1 MAYFSQSYLCGAS
14 QIAFRHQRNRIRVF
28 SPVATKRSFADAPE
42 WRLNMEKVRAFW
54 SKPSHMAY
62 LFVMPVVLL
71 LIIFRILPMIAAFV
85 CSFFDMD
92 MFLVGKG
99 FVGLENYR
107 EAFADD
113 RLWNSLGVTIKFTLI
128 EVSLQIIV
136 GLLLAALLTKN
147 TRRNKI
153 FRAVYFLPI
162 VCSATAVAIMWKM
175 FLHSNVGIMTYWLEQ
190 IGVKGV
196 NFLNS
201 EHLTFYVIVFMS
213 IWRSFGIST
222 VIFVSAMQNV
232 PSELYES
239 AELDGCG
246 KVRQFFAITL
256 PVIKDTFSFVL
267 ITRFI
272 GSLQIFDLVFT
283 TTEGGPNYTTETLVY
298 YTYIKA
304 FSNNRMGYG
313 SAVSMFLF
321 VIILAITIVFYA
333 KLFKEEK

>member
-1 MAYFSQSYLCGAS
+1 
-14 QIAFRHQRNRIRVF
+14 
-28 SPVATKRSFADAPE
+28 
-42 WRLNMEKVRAFW
+42 
-54 SKPSHMAY
+54 MAY

-71 LIIFRILPMIAAFV
+71 LLVFRLIPMVASFV

-99 FVGLENYR
+99 FVGLDNYR
-107 EAFADD
+107 EAIADK
-113 RLWNSLGVTIKFTLI
+113 RLWNSLFVTLKFTII
-128 EVSLQIIV
+128 EVPVQLIV
-136 GLLLAALLTKN
+136 GLGLAALLTKN
-147 TRRNKI
+147 SKRNKL

-162 VCSATAVAIMWKM
+162 VCSATAVAIMWRM

-190 IGVKGV
+190 IGIKGV

-201 EHLTFYVIVFMS
+201 PSITIYVIIFMS
-213 IWRSFGIST
+213 VWRSFGIST

-232 PSELYES
+232 PGELYES
-239 AELDGCG
+239 ADLDGCSRP
-246 KVRQFFAITL
+246 RQFFAITL
-256 PVIKDTFSFVL
+256 PMIKETFSFVL

-283 TTEGGPNYTTETLVY
+283 TTDGGPNYTTESLVY
-298 YTYIKA
+298 STYVKA

-321 VIILAITIVFYA
+321 VIILAITVVFYA
-333 KLFKEEK
+333 KLYKEEA

>member
-1 MAYFSQSYLCGAS
+1 MD
-14 QIAFRHQRNRIRVF
+14 RIR
-28 SPVATKRSFADAPE
+28 AY
-42 WRLNMEKVRAFW
+42 W

-62 LFVMPVVLL
+62 VFVMPVVLL
-71 LIIFRILPMIAAFV
+71 LIVFRILPMCASLV

-99 FVGLENYR
+99 FVGIENYR
-107 EAFADD
+107 EAFADK
-113 RLWNSLGVTIKFTLI
+113 RLWNSLGVTVKFTLI
-128 EVSLQIIV
+128 EVTAQMVI

-147 TRRNKI
+147 SVRNKI
-153 FRAVYFLPI
+153 CRAVYFLPI

-175 FLHSNVGIMTYWLEQ
+175 FLHSNVGIMTYWLEL
-190 IGVKGV
+190 IGVKGI
-196 NFLNS
+196 NFLNTPG
-201 EHLTFYVIVFMS
+201 LTFYVIVFMS
-213 IWRSFGIST
+213 VWRSFGIST

-232 PSELYES
+232 PGELYES

-283 TTEGGPNYTTETLVY
+283 TTEGGPNYTTESLVY

-321 VIILAITIVFYA
+321 AIILIITIVFYSR
-333 KLFKEEK
+333 LFREE

>member
-1 MAYFSQSYLCGAS
+1 MGKIKAYW
-14 QIAFRHQRNRIRVF
+14 
-28 SPVATKRSFADAPE
+28 E
-42 WRLNMEKVRAFW
+42 
-54 SKPSHMAY
+54 KPSHMAY

-71 LIIFRILPMIAAFV
+71 LLVFRLIPMVASFV

-99 FVGLENYR
+99 FVGLDNYR
-107 EAFADD
+107 EAIADK
-113 RLWNSLGVTIKFTLI
+113 RLWNSLFVTLKFTII
-128 EVSLQIIV
+128 EVPVQLIV
-136 GLLLAALLTKN
+136 GLGLAALLTKN
-147 TRRNKI
+147 SKRNKL

-162 VCSATAVAIMWKM
+162 VCSATAVAIMWRM

-190 IGVKGV
+190 IGIKGV

-201 EHLTFYVIVFMS
+201 PSITIYVIIFMS
-213 IWRSFGIST
+213 VWRSFGIST

-232 PSELYES
+232 PGELYES
-239 AELDGCG
+239 ADLDGCSRP
-246 KVRQFFAITL
+246 RQFFAITL
-256 PVIKDTFSFVL
+256 PMIKETFSFVL

-283 TTEGGPNYTTETLVY
+283 TTDGGPNYTTESLVY
-298 YTYIKA
+298 YTYVKA

-321 VIILAITIVFYA
+321 VIILAITVVFYA
-333 KLFKEEK
+333 KLYKEEA

>member
-1 MAYFSQSYLCGAS
+1 
-14 QIAFRHQRNRIRVF
+14 
-28 SPVATKRSFADAPE
+28 
-42 WRLNMEKVRAFW
+42 
-54 SKPSHMAY
+54 MAY

-71 LIIFRILPMIAAFV
+71 LLVFRLIPMVASFV

-99 FVGLENYR
+99 FVGLDNYR
-107 EAFADD
+107 EAIADK
-113 RLWNSLGVTIKFTLI
+113 RLWNSLFVTLKFTII
-128 EVSLQIIV
+128 EVPVQLIV
-136 GLLLAALLTKN
+136 GLGLAALLTKN
-147 TRRNKI
+147 SKRNKL

-162 VCSATAVAIMWKM
+162 VCSATAVAIMWRM

-190 IGVKGV
+190 IGIKGV

-201 EHLTFYVIVFMS
+201 PSITIYVIIFMS
-213 IWRSFGIST
+213 VWRSFGIST

-232 PSELYES
+232 PGELYES
-239 AELDGCG
+239 ADLDGCSRP
-246 KVRQFFAITL
+246 RQFFAITL
-256 PVIKDTFSFVL
+256 PMIKETFSFVL

-283 TTEGGPNYTTETLVY
+283 TTDGGPNYTTESLVY
-298 YTYIKA
+298 YTYVKA

-321 VIILAITIVFYA
+321 VIILAITVVFYA
-333 KLFKEEK
+333 KLYKEEA